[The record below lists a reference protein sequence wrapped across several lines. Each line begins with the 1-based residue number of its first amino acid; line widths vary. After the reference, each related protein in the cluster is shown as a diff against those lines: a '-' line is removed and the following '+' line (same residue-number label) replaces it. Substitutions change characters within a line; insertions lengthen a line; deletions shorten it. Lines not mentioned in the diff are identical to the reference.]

1 MQKADF
7 RRERD
12 FADQM
17 TAIQP
22 NFIGVFSCCFYKR
35 ACVALVIPNISGWK
49 AGAKRKRG
57 LNFRKIN
64 ICS

>member
-12 FADQM
+12 FADQ
-17 TAIQP
+17 TSAIQP
-22 NFIGVFSCCFYKR
+22 NFTGVFSCCFYKR
-35 ACVALVIPNISGWK
+35 ARVALVIPNISGWK
-49 AGAKRKRG
+49 EGAKRKRR
-57 LNFRKIN
+57 LNFPKIN